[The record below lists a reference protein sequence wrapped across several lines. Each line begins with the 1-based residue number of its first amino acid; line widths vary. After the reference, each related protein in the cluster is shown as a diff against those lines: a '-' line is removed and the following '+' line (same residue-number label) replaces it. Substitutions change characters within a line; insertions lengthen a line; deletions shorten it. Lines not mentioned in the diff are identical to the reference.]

1 MKMNALA
8 MYRLSLWAALFGI
21 GLLAACVTIN
31 VYFPAAAAEKA
42 ADRIIEEVW
51 GKDAEKDQ
59 SSRYGKRW
67 LIANN
72 QNQGYLLGLL
82 DVVLPVAQAQQADL
96 DISSPSIN
104 AIKNRMQSRHEKLK
118 PFYDAGAIGLTPDGL
133 IAVRDP
139 KAVSLADR
147 QRVNALVADENR
159 DRNALY
165 AEIARANGHPEW
177 EQGIRDTFARR
188 WVQNAPSGWWYQT
201 SGGWKQK

>member
-1 MKMNALA
+1 MNMNGIVAK
-8 MYRLSLWAALFGI
+8 RLSLWVALWGI
-21 GLLAACVTIN
+21 ALISACVTIN

-51 GKDAEKDQ
+51 GKEKDKEQ
-59 SSRYGKRW
+59 SSQTSESPRVVQRQSLL
-67 LIANN
+67 LIR
-72 QNQGYLLGLL
+72 GLIEFLL
-82 DVVLPVAQAQQADL
+82 PSAQAQQADL

-104 AIKNRMQSRHEKLK
+104 AIKNRMQGRHEQLK
-118 PFYDAGAIGLTPDGL
+118 PFYDSGAIGLTPDGL
-133 IAVRDP
+133 VSVRDP

-147 QRVNALVADENR
+147 PRLNSLVADENR

-165 AEIARANGHPEW
+165 AEIARANGRPEW

-188 WVQNAPSGWWYQT
+188 WVENARSGWWYQT

>member
-1 MKMNALA
+1 MKMNGI
-8 MYRLSLWAALFGI
+8 MGKRCSLWVALWGVA
-21 GLLAACVTIN
+21 LLSACVTIN

-51 GKDAEKDQ
+51 GKETEKGQ
-59 SSRYGKRW
+59 SSRLGETRQ
-67 LIANN
+67 IA
-72 QNQGYLLGLL
+72 QRQSLLLVRGLL
-82 DVVLPVAQAQQADL
+82 EILLPSAQAQQADL
-96 DISSPSIN
+96 DISTPSIN
-104 AIKNRMQSRHEKLK
+104 AIKNRMQSRHEQLK
-118 PFYDAGAIGLTPDGL
+118 SFYDSGAIGLTPDGL
-133 IAVRDP
+133 VSVRDP

-147 QRVNALVADENR
+147 QRLNSLVADENR

-188 WVQNAPSGWWYQT
+188 WVENARSGWWYQA

>member
-1 MKMNALA
+1 MNMNALA
-8 MYRLSLWAALFGI
+8 MKPMSVCSALCGI
-21 GLLAACVTIN
+21 GLLSACVTIN

-59 SSRYGKRW
+59 SGRFGESSWTVKRQAHR
-67 LIANN
+67 LV
-72 QNQGYLLGLL
+72 LGLL
-82 DVVLPVAQAQQADL
+82 EIVLPTAQAQQADL
-96 DISSPSIN
+96 DISSPSIS
-104 AIKNRMQSRHEKLK
+104 AIKNRMQSRHERLR
-118 PFYDAGAIGLTPDGL
+118 PFYDSGAVGLTGDGL
-133 IAVRDP
+133 VAVRDA

-147 QRVNALVADENR
+147 QRLNALVADENR
-159 DRNALY
+159 DRSALY

-188 WVQNAPSGWWYQT
+188 WVQNAPSGWWYQI

>member
-1 MKMNALA
+1 MNMNTLA
-8 MYRLSLWAALFGI
+8 IYRASLWAALFGI
-21 GLLAACVTIN
+21 GLLSACVTIN

-51 GKDAEKDQ
+51 GKDAEKDK
-59 SSRYGKRW
+59 SSRFGDRQ
-67 LIANN
+67 LIVNN
-72 QNQGYLLGLL
+72 RSQGFLPGLL
-82 DVVLPVAQAQQADL
+82 EILLPVAHAQQADL

-104 AIKNRMQSRHEKLK
+104 AIKDRMQNRHEQLK
-118 PFYDAGAIGLTPDGL
+118 PFYESGAIGLTPDGL

>member
-1 MKMNALA
+1 MNMEALA
-8 MYRLSLWAALFGI
+8 VKRLFPWVALCAAVLVS
-21 GLLAACVTIN
+21 ACVTIN

-51 GKDAEKDQ
+51 GKDAKKDQ
-59 SSRYGKRW
+59 SGRSLDPADFVKRMSSRF
-67 LIANN
+67 
-72 QNQGYLLGLL
+72 LLN
-82 DVVLPVAQAQQADL
+82 VVEVLFPAAQAQQADL

-104 AIKNRMQSRHEKLK
+104 VIKSRMQGRHDQLK
-118 PFYDAGAIGLTPDGL
+118 PLYDSGAVGLTSDGL
-133 IAVRDP
+133 VAVRDP
-139 KAVSLADR
+139 KAISLADR

-165 AEIARANGHPEW
+165 AEIARANGRPEW

>member
-1 MKMNALA
+1 MNGTVAE
-8 MYRLSLWAALFGI
+8 RCSLWVALWGI
-21 GLLAACVTIN
+21 ALLSACVTIN

-51 GKDAEKDQ
+51 GKETEKEK
-59 SSRYGKRW
+59 SSRLGETAQFAQR
-67 LIANN
+67 
-72 QNQGYLLGLL
+72 QSLLLARGLL
-82 DVVLPVAQAQQADL
+82 EILLPSVQAQQADL

-104 AIKNRMQSRHEKLK
+104 AIKNRMQSRHEQLK
-118 PFYDAGAIGLTPDGL
+118 PFYDSGAIGLTPDGL
-133 IAVRDP
+133 VTVRDP

-147 QRVNALVADENR
+147 QRLNSLTADENR

-165 AEIARANGHPEW
+165 AEIARANGRPEW

-188 WVQNAPSGWWYQT
+188 WVENARSGWWYQT

>member
-1 MKMNALA
+1 MNALA
-8 MYRLSLWAALFGI
+8 MKPMSVWSALCGI
-21 GLLAACVTIN
+21 GLLSACVTIN

-59 SSRYGKRW
+59 SRRIGDSSWIVKGPTHR
-67 LIANN
+67 LM
-72 QNQGYLLGLL
+72 LGLL
-82 DVVLPVAQAQQADL
+82 EIFLPAAQAQQADL

-104 AIKNRMQSRHEKLK
+104 AIKNRMQSRHERLK
-118 PFYDAGAIGLTPDGL
+118 PFYDSGAIGLTRDGL
-133 IAVRDP
+133 IAVRDA

-177 EQGIRDTFARR
+177 EQDIRDTFARR
-188 WVQNAPSGWWYQT
+188 WVQNAPSGWWHQT
-201 SGGWKQK
+201 SGGWKRK

>member
-1 MKMNALA
+1 MNMNGIIAKRFSKWFALWGIA
-8 MYRLSLWAALFGI
+8 LLS
-21 GLLAACVTIN
+21 ACVTIN

-51 GKDAEKDQ
+51 GKETEKEQSGHSGETSQIAERQ
-59 SSRYGKRW
+59 S
-67 LIANN
+67 
-72 QNQGYLLGLL
+72 LLLVRGLL
-82 DVVLPVAQAQQADL
+82 EIILPSAQAQQADL

-104 AIKNRMQSRHEKLK
+104 AIKNRMQSRHEQLK
-118 PFYDAGAIGLTPDGL
+118 PFYDSGAIGLTPDGL
-133 IAVRDP
+133 VTVRDP

-147 QRVNALVADENR
+147 QRLNSLVADENR

-188 WVQNAPSGWWYQT
+188 WVENARSGWWYQT
-201 SGGWKQK
+201 SSGWKQK

>member
-1 MKMNALA
+1 MSVWSALC
-8 MYRLSLWAALFGI
+8 GI
-21 GLLAACVTIN
+21 GLLSACVTIN

-59 SSRYGKRW
+59 SRRIGDSSWIVKGPTHR
-67 LIANN
+67 LM
-72 QNQGYLLGLL
+72 LGLL
-82 DVVLPVAQAQQADL
+82 EIFLPAAQAQQADL

-104 AIKNRMQSRHEKLK
+104 AIKNRMQSRHERLK
-118 PFYDAGAIGLTPDGL
+118 PFYDSGAIGLTRDGL
-133 IAVRDP
+133 IAVRDA

-177 EQGIRDTFARR
+177 EQDIRDTFARR
-188 WVQNAPSGWWYQT
+188 WVQNAPSGWWHQT
-201 SGGWKQK
+201 SGGWKRK

>member
-1 MKMNALA
+1 MEALA
-8 MYRLSLWAALFGI
+8 IKRLSGWGALCAI
-21 GLLAACVTIN
+21 GLVSACVTIN

-51 GKDAEKDQ
+51 GKDAKKDQ
-59 SSRYGKRW
+59 SSRLADPLMIVKRQSRGF
-67 LIANN
+67 IA
-72 QNQGYLLGLL
+72 GL
-82 DVVLPVAQAQQADL
+82 VEIILPSAHAQQADL
-96 DISSPSIN
+96 NISSPGIN
-104 AIKNRMQSRHEKLK
+104 AIKDRMQSRHENLK
-118 PFYDAGAIGLTPDGL
+118 PYYDSGAVGLTSDGL
-133 IAVRDP
+133 VTVRDP

-188 WVQNAPSGWWYQT
+188 
-201 SGGWKQK
+201 

>member
-1 MKMNALA
+1 MNMNALA
-8 MYRLSLWAALFGI
+8 IKRFSPWFVLCVT
-21 GLLAACVTIN
+21 GLLSACVTIN

-51 GKDAEKDQ
+51 GKDDEKEK
-59 SSRYGKRW
+59 SSRSGDASMIVKRQSYRW
-67 LIANN
+67 IV
-72 QNQGYLLGLL
+72 GLL
-82 DVVLPVAQAQQADL
+82 NVLIPSAEAQQADL

-104 AIKNRMQSRHEKLK
+104 AIKDRMQGRHEQLR
-118 PFYDAGAIGLTPDGL
+118 PFYDSGAIGLTPDGL
-133 IAVRDP
+133 VAVRDP

-147 QRVNALVADENR
+147 PRLNALVADENR

-188 WVQNAPSGWWYQT
+188 WVQNARSGWWYQT
-201 SGGWKQK
+201 SSGWKQK